1 MSAPLDD
8 ASDQGFTLIELLIVV
23 SIVCLITPI
32 VFLNSSRT
40 ADEQRMRHFLEELDS
55 TISEAQI
62 ESISTLST
70 ARIMFNTQDH
80 YYQLIRSGTLITHSM
95 DRRIEMYSTTGSYE
109 ITINPVGK
117 FNQPKTLT
125 FHIGPIHYRLVLLLG
140 QGRHYYEKF

>member
-1 MSAPLDD
+1 MSVPLNN

-23 SIVCLITPI
+23 SIVCLITPV
-32 VFLNSSRT
+32 VFMNSSRT
-40 ADEQRMRHFLEELDS
+40 ADEQKMRHFIEELDR

-62 ESISTLST
+62 ESMSTLST

-80 YYQLIRSGTLITHSM
+80 YYQLIRSGTLMTRSM
-95 DRRIEMYSTTGSYE
+95 DRRMALYSTTGSYE

-117 FNQPKTLT
+117 FSQPKTLT
-125 FHIGPIHYRLVLLLG
+125 FHIGTIHYRLVLLLG